1 MLQIVRRNFG
11 LKLASLALAII
22 GWGYFRYA
30 SNPVIAARFTQQ
42 LSVPVTVANADPGEM
57 VRFTDRQAVVT
68 IAPKRGDAPVKPE
81 EIRAVIDV
89 GKKGPGIYNVPIQL
103 VAPTVAVQSL
113 SPASVTLTIERIEQ
127 RTIPFSVHY
136 VSGAQ
141 PDVVVGNL
149 RLTPR
154 DATLR
159 GPSSALAQVAS
170 VRVDVQLTGSAS
182 GLDVMDRPAAVDA
195 RGDAVNDVSVVPN
208 LVRVQADFAP
218 ASGKVR

>member
-11 LKLASLALAII
+11 LKVVSLALAIV

-30 SNPVIAARFTQQ
+30 ANPVIAARFTQQ
-42 LSVPVTVANADPGEM
+42 LSVPVTIVNQDPGEL

-81 EIRAVIDV
+81 EIRAVIDLA
-89 GKKGPGIYNVPIQL
+89 KKGPGIYNVPIQL
-103 VAPTVAVQSL
+103 VAPNVAVQSL

-127 RTIPFSVHY
+127 RSMPFSVHY

-141 PDVVVGNL
+141 PDVVVGNI
-149 RLTPR
+149 RLTPS
-154 DATLR
+154 AAMVR
-159 GPSSALAQVAS
+159 GPSSALAQVTS
-170 VRVDVQLTGSAS
+170 VRVDVQLTGNAS
-182 GLDVMDRPAAVDA
+182 GLDVMERPAAVNA
-195 RGDAVNDVSVVPN
+195 RGETVNDVTVVPN

-218 ASGKVR
+218 ASGKGR